1 MLKVRQCNNHHLFYT
16 VVFKGTNSSY
26 VTGELSPLNPMIS
39 FGFNLSQLS
48 TYDPYST
55 NQSIGAQL
63 TVPTSPVNIT
73 LGIAA
78 ADIVGPVVPV
88 FPSNSFS
95 PSSSTMMNM
104 YSSSMIVCYTTDV
117 EVPSSTAVAS
127 SSSSS
132 IATSSSSVSS
142 NVPVSL
148 SIITVAT
155 PTYLMTTV
163 METIVQT
170 ATVCPSVSNTP
181 LISISTT
188 TVTATTT
195 VSGSSMCSASD
206 IQTTRSLSVTPSPS
220 NKPASGNA
228 LTEKIEVVG
237 SALYFGIA
245 VIVIAVI
252 IMIALSIFCCV
263 YCYKRGHEKGRISE
277 IKFEREIEM
286 AGNNP
291 LYDETDTMSYR
302 SSVASMD
309 DKKLMQF
316 MQ

>member
-1 MLKVRQCNNHHLFYT
+1 MFYT
-16 VVFKGTNSSY
+16 IFFKGTNSSF
-26 VTGELSPLNPMIS
+26 VTGELSSLNPMIS

-78 ADIVGPVVPV
+78 ADIVGPIIPV

-132 IATSSSSVSS
+132 VSS
-142 NVPVSL
+142 NVPVSV
-148 SIITVAT
+148 SIITVVT
-155 PTYLMTTV
+155 PTYLMTTI
-163 METIVQT
+163 MDTIVQT

-206 IQTTRSLSVTPSPS
+206 IQTTRSLSVTPTPS

-245 VIVIAVI
+245 VIVIAVV